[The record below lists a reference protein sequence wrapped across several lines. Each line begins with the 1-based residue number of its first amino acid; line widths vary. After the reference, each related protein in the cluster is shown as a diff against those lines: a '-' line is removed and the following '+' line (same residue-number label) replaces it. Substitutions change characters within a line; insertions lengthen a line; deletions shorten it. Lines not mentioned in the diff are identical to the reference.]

1 MSLSRYSAII
11 SAALLAACAA
21 TAPQPDGR
29 WKSAGDNEPPIE
41 LELKHG
47 RLSVSGG
54 CNRLFGTA
62 RVENGVLIV
71 DQLASTMMACDP
83 VSMARDRELS
93 QLLNSRPTVRQQDGR
108 LLLAGPGKQLELRQ
122 QEDLSAAPVRL
133 VYVAAERKPCSGVA
147 PMQCLQVRDS
157 KDAPWQLHYGEI
169 EGFKPEP
176 GIAYRLR
183 IREVKVPNPPAD
195 APSVRWVLDQ
205 VLEQKLEQ
213 QVVAP

>member
-1 MSLSRYSAII
+1 MSLSRYSALI

-21 TAPQPDGR
+21 TTPQPDGR

-41 LELKHG
+41 LELKNG

-71 DQLASTMMACDP
+71 DQLASTMMACDA
-83 VSMARDRELS
+83 VSMARDRDLS
-93 QLLNSRPTVRQQDGR
+93 QLLNSRPTVRQQDGH

-122 QEDLSAAPVRL
+122 QEDLSAAPTRL
-133 VYVAAERKPCSGVA
+133 IYVAAERRPCSGVA

-169 EGFKPEP
+169 EGFRPEP

-183 IREVKVPNPPAD
+183 IKEVKVARPAAD
-195 APSVRWVLDQ
+195 APSLRWVLDK

-213 QVVAP
+213 QLVAP

>member
-1 MSLSRYSAII
+1 MSLSRYSALI

-21 TAPQPDGR
+21 TTPQPDGR

-41 LELKHG
+41 LELKNG

-71 DQLASTMMACDP
+71 DQLASTMMACDA
-83 VSMARDRELS
+83 VSMARDRDLS
-93 QLLNSRPTVRQQDGR
+93 LLLNSRPTVRQQDGH

-122 QEDLSAAPVRL
+122 QEDLSAAPTRL

-183 IREVKVPNPPAD
+183 IREVKVARPPAD

>member
-1 MSLSRYSAII
+1 MSLSRYSALI

-21 TAPQPDGR
+21 TTPQPDGR

-41 LELKHG
+41 LELKNG

-71 DQLASTMMACDP
+71 DQLASTMMACDA
-83 VSMARDRELS
+83 VSMARDRDLS
-93 QLLNSRPTVRQQDGR
+93 QLLNSRPTVRQQDGH

-122 QEDLSAAPVRL
+122 QEDLSAAPTRL
-133 VYVAAERKPCSGVA
+133 IYVAAERRPCSGVA

-157 KDAPWQLHYGEI
+157 QDAPWQLHYGEI

-176 GIAYRLR
+176 GIVYRLR
-183 IREVKVPNPPAD
+183 IKEVKVANPAAD
-195 APSVRWVLDQ
+195 APSLRWVLDK

>member
-29 WKSAGDNEPPIE
+29 WKSAGDGEPPIE

-62 RVENGVLIV
+62 RVENGKLIV
-71 DQLASTMMACDP
+71 DQLATTMMACDP
-83 VSMARDRELS
+83 VSMARDREIS
-93 QLLNSRPTVRQQDGR
+93 ALLNSHPPVRQQGDR
-108 LLLAGPGKQLELRQ
+108 LLLGVPGKQLVLQ
-122 QEDLSAAPVRL
+122 AQDDLSAAPTRL
-133 VYVAAERKPCSGVA
+133 VYVAAERRACTGVA
-147 PMQCLQVRDS
+147 PMQCLQVRSS

-169 EGFKPEP
+169 EGFTPQP

-183 IREVKVPNPPAD
+183 IREVKVAKPPAD

-205 VLEQKLEQ
+205 VIEQ